1 VILALKTANP
11 IVEIYLL
18 NDNNP
23 AGSELAKKSVK
34 NAKKWEAGRTLA
46 KNLLGEI
53 EQLLARTELIKNW
66 ENLTGII
73 VFRGPGSFT
82 GLRIGIT
89 TANTLAYA
97 QQIPIVGTTGDN
109 WLANGL
115 ASLAKKQ
122 NDKIVLPEYGALPN
136 ITISKLR

>member
-1 VILALKTANP
+1 MILALKTNQDPA
-11 IVEIYLL
+11 EIYLL
-18 NDNNP
+18 DDTD
-23 AGSELAKKSVK
+23 AIITE
-34 NAKKWEAGRTLA
+34 KKWDAGRTLA

-53 EQLLARTELIKNW
+53 ERLLARTELIKGW
-66 ENLTGII
+66 DDLTGII

-89 TANTLAYA
+89 TANAAAYA
-97 QQIPIVGTTGDN
+97 QQIPIVGANGDN

-115 ASLAKKQ
+115 KSLAKKQ

-136 ITISKLR
+136 ITISKPEIKT